1 MIYVECYAHFTL
13 VQSIT
18 DIPKREINHAR
29 GKPDICRRL
38 RKRQNGKGLVDE
50 DPRAPQPGYMEKMRI
65 EEDLPLHGIRVLYDN
80 HNNNYLFVLC
90 PKLGGWIIRAT
101 KEAKIDIQ
109 KYNLPNNP
117 QRLHKFLEGR
127 TKLDKFE
134 RLIKDLKEKSKM
146 LKTLAK
152 LIRER

>member
-13 VQSIT
+13 VKSIT
-18 DIPKREINHAR
+18 DIPKKEIIRVFGR
-29 GKPDICRRL
+29 GRVCTNLQKN
-38 RKRQNGKGLVDE
+38 QNSKGLVDE
-50 DPRAPQPGYMEKMRI
+50 DPGWHQPGYMEKMMI
-65 EEDLPLHGIRVLYDN
+65 KEDLPLHGIRVLYDN

-90 PKLGGWIIRAT
+90 PKLGGWIIKAT

-134 RLIKDLKEKSKM
+134 KLIKDLKEKSKM